1 MKYTQIPVDTFER
14 IQLNA
19 GILVDDFT
27 PATGVVGNL
36 IGATTGGIN
45 FTATNEYTDY
55 GEDIDNCP
63 KNMLELKKLDS
74 IDAKMTGTFVT
85 ITADAAKSLVGAA
98 DVDADDTTHI
108 IPRRDVKTSD
118 FKDLWFVGDYSDVNT
133 GDNAGFIAI
142 HLMNTLSTGGFQI
155 QTSDKGKGNFAFE
168 FTAHFS
174 MAAQDTVP
182 YEVYVVQGSDEP
194 TPPTPPTPTT
204 YSVTYTLDEHVSSSN
219 EATSVNAEAAYTTTL
234 TAAEDYRID
243 TISVTMG
250 GTDVTE
256 SAYTADTGVVSIA
269 SVTGN
274 IVITATSTAG
284 A

>member
-85 ITADAAKSLVGAA
+85 ITAEAAKSLVGAA
-98 DVDADDTTHI
+98 DVDSQDSTHI

-182 YEVYVVQGSDEP
+182 YEVFVVQGSEEP
-194 TPPTPPTPTT
+194 TPTPTT
-204 YSVTYTLDEHVSSSN
+204 HSVTYTLDEHVTSSN
-219 EATSVNAEAAYTTTL
+219 TAATVNDNASYTTTL
-234 TAAEDYRID
+234 TAAEDYSID
-243 TISVTMG
+243 TVSVTMG
-250 GTDVTE
+250 STDITATAYDTE
-256 SAYTADTGVVSIA
+256 TKVVSIA
-269 SVTGN
+269 HVTGDL
-274 IVITATSTAG
+274 VITATSTQG

>member
-98 DVDADDTTHI
+98 DVDAQDSTHI
-108 IPRRDVKTSD
+108 IPRRDVKSTD

-133 GDNAGFIAI
+133 GNNAGFIAI
-142 HLMNTLSTGGFQI
+142 HLMNTLSTGGFQL

-174 MAAQDTVP
+174 MDAQDTVP
-182 YEVYVVQGSDEP
+182 YEVFVVQGSDE
-194 TPPTPPTPTT
+194 PTPPTPTT
-204 YSVTYTLDEHVSSSN
+204 YSVTYTLDEHVSSSS

-243 TISVTMG
+243 TVTVTMG

>member
-27 PATGVVGNL
+27 PSTGVVGNL

-85 ITADAAKSLVGAA
+85 ITAEAAKSLVGAA
-98 DVDADDTTHI
+98 DVDAEDATHI
-108 IPRRDVKTSD
+108 IPRRDVKASD
-118 FKDLWFVGDYSDVNT
+118 FKDVWFVGDYSDVNT

-182 YEVYVVQGSDEP
+182 YEVFVVQGSEEP
-194 TPPTPPTPTT
+194 TPTPTT
-204 YSVTYTLDEHVSSSN
+204 HSITYTLDEHVTSSN
-219 EATSVNAEAAYTTTL
+219 TTASVNDGASYTTTL
-234 TAAEDYRID
+234 TAAEDYSID
-243 TISVTMG
+243 TVSVTMG
-250 GTDVTE
+250 GTDVTAT
-256 SAYTADTGVVSIA
+256 AYNTETKVVSIA
-269 SVTGN
+269 SVTGDL
-274 IVITATSTAG
+274 VITATSTQG

>member
-98 DVDADDTTHI
+98 DVDAQDSTHI
-108 IPRRDVKTSD
+108 IPRRDVKSTD

-182 YEVYVVQGSDEP
+182 YEVFVVQGSDE
-194 TPPTPPTPTT
+194 PTPPTPTT
-204 YSVTYTLDEHVSSSN
+204 YSVTYTLDEHVTSSS
-219 EATSVNAEAAYTTTL
+219 EVTSVNAEAAYTTTL

-243 TISVTMG
+243 TVSVTMG